1 MSRLLVGGM
10 LACASSLFCV
20 AGLVAWRQRD
30 APAVTSFVVGCALAA
45 AGGGVMATGV
55 ALAWPDT
62 LVLGTAVAVGLLFPV
77 PWLLLAVEYTG
88 RGELLSF
95 SVTSAAVTPP
105 AVGLAASVLIL
116 GPQLVPGLR
125 LPAPSAAPGLLA
137 AGIRLVE
144 MVQWLGLLYAGGLML
159 VGSGLLLLT
168 FQRYEHLDST
178 GGTLLGVYGTVTWL
192 ALLFGFQV
200 DGTAPLALPG
210 TVGAGF
216 LIGAVGA
223 VGAVGPRELF
233 GSVPAAGSI
242 GPATVVEELADVIVV
257 TGADGTVVELNDAAE
272 QRLGAARSV
281 VGAGVEAVLDR
292 SVTALSDSETVAVST
307 PTGRVLFEPTV
318 SELTDQHGHLL
329 GYAVVL
335 RDVTD
340 RTARRQRLEVLNR
353 VLRHNLRN
361 DMSVITGRAERLE
374 RLLEERADGD
384 NADLLEGV
392 DAIRRTGDGLLELSE
407 TARTAERVTAA
418 TQRDE
423 AVDLTA
429 LVERV
434 VETVTSAHPEAVV
447 EREVPADVVAV
458 GPREPLAVALEQ
470 LVGNAVEH
478 NDSDPPRVTVRAGY
492 DADREYPL
500 WLTVA
505 DDGPGLPETE
515 RRVIEE
521 GSETPLEHGSG
532 LGLWVVRWA
541 TLRLGGTVEFD
552 TREPRGT
559 VITLSLPR
567 ARREGETEAETE
579 AGAGAGAAGRPPA
592 DG

>member
-1 MSRLLVGGM
+1 MSRLLVAVM
-10 LACASSLFCV
+10 LAGASGLFSV

-30 APAVTSFVVGCALAA
+30 GPAVNSFVAGCALAA
-45 AGGGVMATGV
+45 AGGGVMAAGV
-55 ALAWPDT
+55 ALAWPDA
-62 LVLGTAVAVGLLFPV
+62 LVLGTAVIVGLLFPV

-88 RGELLSF
+88 RGEVLSF

-105 AVGLAASVLIL
+105 VVGLAASVLIF

-125 LPAPSAAPGLLA
+125 LPAPSAASGVVA

-178 GGTLLGVYGTVTWL
+178 GGTLLGVYGTVPWL

-200 DGTAPLALPG
+200 DGTAPLALSG

-216 LIGAVGA
+216 LIGGAGA

-233 GSVPAAGSI
+233 GTVPAAGGI
-242 GPATVVEELADVIVV
+242 GPATVVEELSDVIVV
-257 TGADGTVVELNDAAE
+257 TAADGTVVELNDAAE
-272 QRLGAARSV
+272 RRLGAARSV
-281 VGAGVEAVLDR
+281 VGADVEAVLDR
-292 SVTALSDSETVAVST
+292 SVAALSDSKTVAVST

-340 RTARRQRLEVLNR
+340 RTTRRQRLEVLNR

-361 DMSVITGRAERLE
+361 DMNVISGRAKVLKRVLG
-374 RLLEERADGD
+374 ERADGGQTG
-384 NADLLEGV
+384 ADGRDRDLAENV
-392 DAIRRTGDGLLELSE
+392 DAILRTGDRLVELSE
-407 TARTAERVTAA
+407 TSRTAERVTAA
-418 TQRDE
+418 THHEEEIDI
-423 AVDLTA
+423 AA
-429 LVERV
+429 LVEGA
-434 VETVTSAHPEAVV
+434 VETVTASYPDAVV
-447 EREVPADVVAV
+447 EREVPAGVVVV
-458 GPREPLAVALEQ
+458 GAREPLRVALEQ
-470 LVGNAVEH
+470 LVENGVEH
-478 NDSDPPRVTVRAGY
+478 NDSEPPQVTVRAEY
-492 DADREYPL
+492 DPDWEYPL
-500 WLTVA
+500 QVVVA
-505 DDGPGLPETE
+505 DDGPGLPEAE
-515 RRVIEE
+515 RRVIED
-521 GSETPLEHGSG
+521 GSETPMEHGSG

-541 TLRLGGTVEFD
+541 TLRLGGTVEFGAG
-552 TREPRGT
+552 EPRGT

-567 ARREGETEAETE
+567 AHREAET
-579 AGAGAGAAGRPPA
+579 RPDRQPA